1 MCHRGTGVLACRL
14 DCGFSAI
21 NRIVG
26 RNRFIAPSASP
37 ESEAPAAIAPSL
49 PSARPTGL
57 ELSRAGLLSILARE
71 PTVCRS
77 VGLVR

>member
-1 MCHRGTGVLACRL
+1 MRHAKLIRAARSV
-14 DCGFSAI
+14 
-21 NRIVG
+21 RI
-26 RNRFIAPSASP
+26 
-37 ESEAPAAIAPSL
+37 ESEAPAAISPSL